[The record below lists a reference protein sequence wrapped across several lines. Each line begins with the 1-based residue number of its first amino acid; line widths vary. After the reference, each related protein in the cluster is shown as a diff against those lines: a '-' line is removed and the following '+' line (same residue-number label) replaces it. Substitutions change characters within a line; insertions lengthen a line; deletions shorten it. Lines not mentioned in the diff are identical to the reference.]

1 MSLFLVCSVFFF
13 FLNGGGGGGGVK
25 GGGGG
30 IPTALSFHASFHN
43 LDEEM
48 SRTHSGSFR
57 PMIKKKLK

>member
-1 MSLFLVCSVFFF
+1 MEEE
-13 FLNGGGGGGGVK
+13 GGGGQRR
-25 GGGGG
+25 GGG